1 MEEPKTNK
9 EKLMKGVRFLA
20 IAFPFIFA
28 GPIVLTIAFSRD
40 EPWLLVLAAALVLT
54 AFYFAIRGL
63 TTVLSAFFDR

>member
-1 MEEPKTNK
+1 MEQPKTNK

-28 GPIVLTIAFSRD
+28 GPIVMTLAFGKD
-40 EPWLLVLAAALVLT
+40 DPWLLVLAAALVLT
-54 AFYFAIRGL
+54 AFYFGIRGL